1 MKLCTITVL
10 VTCEKST
17 RKHRPPSHSICKVAG
32 LDLQLNFLHSRCF
45 KTFFIRAFY
54 ETPVNGCFCYFM
66 NWLRARLSM
75 KTIERHHKDKVL
87 IVLLLTACTFS
98 IVNLTFFV
106 ITTKRWFP
114 DVILTTL
121 MQIRSSR
128 SRMFYRS
135 AVPKHFAKFTLK
147 HHGGFFS
154 EHG

>member
-1 MKLCTITVL
+1 MKLRTITVL

-17 RKHRPPSHSICKVAG
+17 RKHGPLSHSICKVAG
-32 LDLQLNFLHSRCF
+32 LDLQLNFLHGRCF

-98 IVNLTFFV
+98 IVNLNVFCHNYKKV
-106 ITTKRWFP
+106 ISWC
-114 DVILTTL
+114 DLTTL

-128 SRMFYRS
+128 SRMFYRR

-147 HHGGFFS
+147 HHGGSLS
-154 EHG
+154 EHD